1 MTMKIG
7 CCVNFLPKEADD
19 PGTRYA
25 KAIKDAG
32 YDYIELPIGQIT
44 RLSEDDF
51 VQMQKDVDKVGIPVY
66 ACNNFFVPEL
76 KLVGEKVEQ
85 AKIRA
90 FYTRAL
96 NRAQLLGCKYVVFGS
111 PWSKSCPDGFPYE
124 QAFAQLIELCK
135 ELGDAAG
142 ERDITIALEPNNHT
156 ETNMLNTFSDVVTL
170 AKAAN
175 HPNIRCLQ
183 DYFHLKVENDTVDSL
198 LEYGNEFL
206 VHSHFARLEGR
217 GFPKVWTEDEYYPTY
232 FKALKTIGY
241 GGGVSMEGVPVSRDS
256 FAEEAKTACAF
267 LREATR

>member
-19 PGTRYA
+19 PGVCYA
-25 KAIKDAG
+25 KTIKDAG
-32 YDYIELPIGQIT
+32 YDYIELPIGQINL
-44 RLSEDDF
+44 LSEDKF
-51 VQMQKDVDKVGIPVY
+51 VQLQKELDEAGIPVY

-76 KLVGEKVEQ
+76 KLVGENVEQ

-90 FYTRAL
+90 FYTSAL

-111 PWSKSCPDGFPYE
+111 PWSKSRPDGFPYE
-124 QAFAQLIELCK
+124 QAFAQLVQLCR

-142 ERDITIALEPNNHT
+142 ERGITIALEPNNRM
-156 ETNMLNTFSDVVTL
+156 ETNMLNTFSDVVAM

-183 DYFHLKVENDTVDSL
+183 DYYHLKIEHDTVDSL

-206 VHSHFARLEGR
+206 VHSHFAKLEDR
-217 GFPKVWTEDEYYPTY
+217 GFPKDWTEDEYYPIY

-241 GGGVSMEGVPVSRDS
+241 KGGVSMEGLPVSRDS
-256 FAEEAKTACAF
+256 FAKEAKTACAF
-267 LREATR
+267 LRKAAR